1 MSKGDHKDTVLI
13 FTNRFGEGHRQA
25 AIAIQAAIRQRLPEA
40 LPIIIELEK
49 ASHPFFGYIAHQLFI
64 GGMRKFPKVY
74 DYFYEKTR
82 RKNTFSALLK
92 EFNRMGLSTLLDTIE
107 AMHPSIIV
115 ATDPVS
121 AGMVSVLKKRNIL
134 DIPLTTVVTD
144 HAVHSYWINPCTD
157 RYLVGSEEV
166 RKGLAA
172 LGVREDRIDVTGIP
186 IHPKFLKT
194 YNRAALMEK
203 YGLQPGVPTLIFTG
217 GGYGLMDGNHSL
229 VHLVDQLPLSLQT
242 VIVCGH
248 NKPLFRRLSE
258 QAKRAQHR
266 FLIIGYTEHMEELMA
281 VADVMVT
288 KAGGL
293 TTAEALAVTLP
304 MIVYPSFGGH
314 EQENLQYLLKSR
326 SALLADNPNQLLEHI
341 VQLLTDARLRQE
353 LIHNMKAIR
362 RHLSAFAAAEAIRSE
377 LARHAKHRSEPLL
390 QYS

>member
-1 MSKGDHKDTVLI
+1 M
-13 FTNRFGEGHRQA
+13 
-25 AIAIQAAIRQRLPEA
+25 
-40 LPIIIELEK
+40 
-49 ASHPFFGYIAHQLFI
+49 
-64 GGMRKFPKVY
+64 
-74 DYFYEKTR
+74 
-82 RKNTFSALLK
+82 
-92 EFNRMGLSTLLDTIE
+92 
-107 AMHPSIIV
+107 
-115 ATDPVS
+115 
-121 AGMVSVLKKRNIL
+121 
-134 DIPLTTVVTD
+134 
-144 HAVHSYWINPCTD
+144 
-157 RYLVGSEEV
+157 
-166 RKGLAA
+166 AA

-304 MIVYPSFGGH
+304 MIVYPLLRRARARKPAISAQEPIRPFGRQSQPIVGAH
-314 EQENLQYLLKSR
+314 R
-326 SALLADNPNQLLEHI
+326 AIVDRCPLAPGIDP
-341 VQLLTDARLRQE
+341 
-353 LIHNMKAIR
+353 
-362 RHLSAFAAAEAIRSE
+362 
-377 LARHAKHRSEPLL
+377 
-390 QYS
+390 